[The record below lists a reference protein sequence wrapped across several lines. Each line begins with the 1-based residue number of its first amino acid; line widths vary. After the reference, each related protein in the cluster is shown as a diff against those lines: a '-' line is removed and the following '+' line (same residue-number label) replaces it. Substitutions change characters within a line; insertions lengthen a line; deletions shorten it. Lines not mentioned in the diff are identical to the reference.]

1 MKFKTK
7 KYLIEEG
14 EWRFFRGTRGAMAPL
29 SLSLSLSIYKSRNF
43 MSKSMKFYQCSAS
56 IENYSN

>member
-29 SLSLSLSIYKSRNF
+29 SLSLSLSQYIKVGISCLR
-43 MSKSMKFYQCSAS
+43 A
-56 IENYSN
+56 